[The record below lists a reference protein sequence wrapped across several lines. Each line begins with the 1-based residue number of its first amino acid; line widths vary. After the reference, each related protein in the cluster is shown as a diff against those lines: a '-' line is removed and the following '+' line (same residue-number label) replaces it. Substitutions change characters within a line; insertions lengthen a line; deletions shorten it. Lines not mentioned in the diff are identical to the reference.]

1 MKKEKIPIMV
11 RNVNTILS
19 ITKKTRR
26 QKIGKD
32 MKLLSKTINNH
43 GLKVLNTTQHTT
55 MKQ

>member
-1 MKKEKIPIMV
+1 MV